1 MINDSRSAVMHRL
14 LVAFVLASLVP
25 ALGSAQDRREGTN
38 DDFHWTGQLGA
49 GRWLVVKN
57 LNGSIRVEPASGDR
71 AEVVGEKRWRR
82 GDPDDVQFK
91 VVKFGR
97 NDENVLICA
106 LWSEDDQCDEE
117 GYGGRGRGRHRH
129 NSGDVSVQFTVKLPA
144 GVKVDVSTVNGDV
157 DVSGARAEVAAH
169 TVNGGVETVTSVGPV
184 NAGTVNGDVDVRIDR
199 LTGDDDLEFN
209 TVNGS
214 VTVTLPADFS
224 GEVNMTTVN
233 GRFRTDFPVTVN
245 GAIDPRRLR
254 ATIGKGGRRLSVH
267 TVNGSLELRKLPER

>member
-1 MINDSRSAVMHRL
+1 MYRVLAAL
-14 LVAFVLASLVP
+14 AFASLVP
-25 ALGSAQDRREGTN
+25 ALASGQDRRESTS

-57 LNGSIRVEPASGDR
+57 LNGSIRVEPATGDK
-71 AEVVGEKRWRR
+71 AEVLGEKHWRR

-97 NDENVLICA
+97 NDENILICA
-106 LWSEDDQCDEE
+106 LWGDDDDCDAE
-117 GYGGRGRGRHRH
+117 GRGGRGHGRGHH
-129 NSGDVSVQFTVKLPA
+129 NSGDVSVEFTVKLPA
-144 GVKVDVSTVNGDV
+144 GVKVDVSTVNGGVEV
-157 DVSGARAEVAAH
+157 DGARAEVAAH
-169 TVNGGVETVTSVGPV
+169 TVNGTVETTTSVGPV

-214 VTVTLPADFS
+214 VTVTLPADFN

-233 GRFRTDFPVTVN
+233 GRFRTDFPVTAN
-245 GAIDPRRLR
+245 GVIDPRHLR

-267 TVNGSLELRKLPER
+267 TVNGSLELRKLSER

>member
-1 MINDSRSAVMHRL
+1 MHRL
-14 LVAFVLASLVP
+14 LTAFALASFLP
-25 ALGSAQDRREGTN
+25 ALADAQDPRETTK
-38 DDFHWTGQLGA
+38 DDFHWTGQLPA
-49 GRWLVVKN
+49 GRWLAVKN
-57 LNGSIRVEPASGDR
+57 LNGSIRVEAASGDR
-71 AEVVGEKRWRR
+71 IEVVGEKRWRR

-97 NDENVLICA
+97 NDENILICA
-106 LWSEDDQCDEE
+106 LWGDEDECDEE
-117 GYGGRGRGRHRH
+117 GYHGRGRGRNRH
-129 NSGDVSVQFTVKLPA
+129 GGGDVSVEFTVKLPA

-157 DVSGARAEVAAH
+157 DVNGARAEVSAH
-169 TVNGGVETVTSVGPV
+169 TVNGAVETVTSVGPV

-214 VTVTLPADFS
+214 VTVTLPADFNGDVS
-224 GEVNMTTVN
+224 MTTVN

-267 TVNGSLELRKLPER
+267 TVNGSLELRKLPAR

>member
-1 MINDSRSAVMHRL
+1 MHRPMLAFAAVAL
-14 LVAFVLASLVP
+14 LPLLA
-25 ALGSAQDRREGTN
+25 GAQDRRDTTTAG
-38 DDFHWTGQLGA
+38 DDFHWTGQLPA
-49 GRWLVVKN
+49 GRWLMVKN
-57 LNGSIRVEPASGDR
+57 LNGSIRVEAASGDR
-71 AEVVGEKRWRR
+71 AEVVGEKHWRR

-91 VVKFGR
+91 VVKVGR
-97 NDENVLICA
+97 NDENILICA
-106 LWSEDDQCDEE
+106 LWNDDDECSEDE
-117 GYGGRGRGRHRH
+117 YGSSHGRGRNRHG
-129 NSGDVSVQFTVKLPA
+129 GDVSVEFTVKLPA
-144 GVKVDVSTVNGDV
+144 GVKVDVSTVNGSV
-157 DVSGARAEVAAH
+157 DVAGARAEVSAH

-214 VTVTLPADFS
+214 VTVTLPADFT

-245 GAIDPRRLR
+245 GAVDPRHLR

-267 TVNGSLELRKLPER
+267 TVNGSLELRKLPTR